1 MWRLKL
7 NIFSLNFSQGS
18 YSSTSVSG
26 ARGSGTSRNAAFAG
40 PENATTH
47 VGAFSSAIDSYV
59 MTMWP
64 AAGSLVFGEAAVSSV
79 TASSGVREAGIELSL
94 TRLAD
99 NVLQPPI
106 AKPDSAN
113 TIRNG
118 RTSNQER
125 TPSPLLLD
133 PVRGFPLARLR
144 LFAQVQRLARRGQKY
159 QRFSLVSGLPS
170 QSPNANINGGVEL
183 TRLRGP
189 RCSPQ

>member
-18 YSSTSVSG
+18 YSSTSESG

-40 PENATTH
+40 PENATTQ
-47 VGAFSSAIDSYV
+47 VGAFSGVIDSYV

-64 AAGSLVFGEAAVSSV
+64 AAGSLVFGEVEGSSV
-79 TASSGVREAGIELSL
+79 AASSGVREAGIELSL
-94 TRLAD
+94 TRLGD

-133 PVRGFPLARLR
+133 PVRGFPLVRSRVFAEIKEVSPKRSKIPA
-144 LFAQVQRLARRGQKY
+144 LFAGFGTP
-159 QRFSLVSGLPS
+159 FS
-170 QSPNANINGGVEL
+170 ITE
-183 TRLRGP
+183 
-189 RCSPQ
+189 CKH

>member
-18 YSSTSVSG
+18 YSSTFESG
-26 ARGSGTSRNAAFAG
+26 ARGSGTSRNAASAG
-40 PENATTH
+40 PESAATQA
-47 VGAFSSAIDSYV
+47 GAFSEVIGSYV
-59 MTMWP
+59 MTMGF
-64 AAGSLVFGEAAVSSV
+64 AGGSLVFGEAAVSSV

-106 AKPDSAN
+106 AKPDSAT

-125 TPSPLLLD
+125 TPSPLFLD

-144 LFAQVQRLARRGQKY
+144 LFAQCQRLARRGSKKPVLFVGFGAP
-159 QRFSLVSGLPS
+159 FS
-170 QSPNANINGGVEL
+170 ITE
-183 TRLRGP
+183 
-189 RCSPQ
+189 CKH